1 MTMET
6 QKNSYSDLYLM
17 LSPIYDTL
25 HLRRCNLGDKGFEEF
40 ALENVQRAHDQALF
54 PNNWMFHYHFS
65 EEQIPR
71 IKSLD
76 GMHRR
81 DFFQKLRPALL
92 EEGITPLHILPLDRA
107 LYLHIH
113 CKPLL
118 ASCRDIPTLA
128 LSDLFARDGNPD
140 FEPCTAAVPG
150 IYSRKNLSGS
160 SFIYPY
166 TKRSPAA
173 GRLHAEHRRQLLL
186 TANAGDRDHH
196 IQTPGF

>member
-81 DFFQKLRPALL
+81 DVFQKLRPALL
-92 EEGITPLHILPLDRA
+92 H
-107 LYLHIH
+107 
-113 CKPLL
+113 LL
-118 ASCRDIPTLA
+118 CEVMQGGVFLWNKASFVRLCHPRGNDNARPAPGEAVCRVP
-128 LSDLFARDGNPD
+128 
-140 FEPCTAAVPG
+140 AAQ
-150 IYSRKNLSGS
+150 SGS
-160 SFIYPY
+160 
-166 TKRSPAA
+166 
-173 GRLHAEHRRQLLL
+173 
-186 TANAGDRDHH
+186 
-196 IQTPGF
+196 

>member
-92 EEGITPLHILPLDRA
+92 DR
-107 LYLHIH
+107 LQ
-113 CKPLL
+113 K
-118 ASCRDIPTLA
+118 
-128 LSDLFARDGNPD
+128 
-140 FEPCTAAVPG
+140 
-150 IYSRKNLSGS
+150 
-160 SFIYPY
+160 
-166 TKRSPAA
+166 
-173 GRLHAEHRRQLLL
+173 
-186 TANAGDRDHH
+186 
-196 IQTPGF
+196 